1 MNLFLKLAKCKNMII
16 ILILALFLIGLGY
29 FFLIS
34 IDPNITYERLIFE
47 VRTAQISIIV
57 GSFLLLLYLYRRL

>member
-1 MNLFLKLAKCKNMII
+1 MII